1 MGAGQA
7 GAVGSLSAAKL
18 KPQAKSDRGGVAT
31 AGES

>member
-7 GAVGSLSAAKL
+7 GAVGGLKAPYL
-18 KPQAKSDRGGVAT
+18 KPQAKSDREGVAT